1 MYADL
6 VDARGRPWEGCVRS
20 ALRRAV
26 DRAAARGVSFQV
38 GFEPEGYVFS
48 GRDEGIAAIGTPQFA
63 TLDGLDRHEEY
74 AAELIANLAAAGIDV
89 EQWTKE
95 YGAGQIEVNLR
106 YGPALVSA
114 DRLATFKHL
123 FRAIARRH
131 GLLGTF
137 MPKPLATA
145 AGSGLHVHLSAT
157 PTGGEARN
165 LFDDPGD
172 TELALSTIGRQALA
186 GLLVHG
192 QALTALGASTVNSY
206 KRFLPGSWAP
216 THVMFAPAS
225 RAAFVR
231 LPERETARRLELRVG
246 DPACNPYLYLTGIL
260 VAMLDGIERELDP
273 GRPVP
278 GNVGALSH
286 GDAEAVGARAL
297 PRTLGEAL
305 DRLAE
310 DDILRDGI
318 SPLIVDEYIKIKRS
332 EWEAFYLHVG
342 EWDHAWY
349 LDRY

>member
-1 MYADL
+1 MIEEWRSAGVDALQIIFHDYNGIARARSVRLDQLPAVFDRGVNFSSPTLDFNSQDLFPRDAAFDLASPDVWAKPDPDTFWSAPVSPTTGHMYADL

-186 GLLVHG
+186 G
-192 QALTALGASTVNSY
+192 
-206 KRFLPGSWAP
+206 
-216 THVMFAPAS
+216 
-225 RAAFVR
+225 
-231 LPERETARRLELRVG
+231 
-246 DPACNPYLYLTGIL
+246 
-260 VAMLDGIERELDP
+260 
-273 GRPVP
+273 
-278 GNVGALSH
+278 
-286 GDAEAVGARAL
+286 
-297 PRTLGEAL
+297 
-305 DRLAE
+305 
-310 DDILRDGI
+310 
-318 SPLIVDEYIKIKRS
+318 
-332 EWEAFYLHVG
+332 
-342 EWDHAWY
+342 
-349 LDRY
+349 